1 MIDNNSSKR
10 RIDVGFYLHSHYTL
24 MVPPEN
30 NDKSWI
36 RTLVSNCV
44 PAGVLVWSLGVLTA
58 SYFGYAQSVDSAFIS
73 SLVTTVL
80 ASYGITRIEQNK
92 RR

>member
-1 MIDNNSSKR
+1 MD
-10 RIDVGFYLHSHYTL
+10 YCLYSHYTL
-24 MVPPEN
+24 IHMPGPE
-30 NDKSWI
+30 DKSWI
-36 RTLVSNCV
+36 KTLVVNCV

-58 SYFGYAQSVDSAFIS
+58 SYFGYAKSVDSAFIS

-92 RR
+92 RK